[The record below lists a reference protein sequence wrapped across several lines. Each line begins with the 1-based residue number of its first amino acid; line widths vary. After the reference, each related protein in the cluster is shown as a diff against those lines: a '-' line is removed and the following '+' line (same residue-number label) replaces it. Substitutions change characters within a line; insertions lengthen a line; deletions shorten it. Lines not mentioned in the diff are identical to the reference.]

1 MSPKMLCINT
11 SLGFDG
17 IEMEERLHCIRS
29 VGFDG
34 FFTEWERGAPV
45 ADVARQAKK
54 LGLFYQSIHAP
65 FGEVDKVWEPGEP
78 GESYLKLLMDCV
90 QDCADADVPL
100 AIIHA
105 IIGFDK
111 HSPSDRGV
119 ERFDRL
125 CRFADERGVLLGFEN
140 TEGEEYLA
148 RVLKELAFHPACR
161 FCWDTGHEM
170 CYNHSR
176 DMTALYGD
184 RLAGVHLNDNL
195 GITGDEITWLDDAH
209 LMPFDG
215 IADWQGIADRLRIH
229 DFQGPWTFE
238 LTRLNKPGRHT
249 HDMYAQWDY
258 REFLEQAFIRA
269 QSVAAL

>member
-1 MSPKMLCINT
+1 MSRKMLCINT
-11 SLGFDG
+11 SLGFED
-17 IEMEERLHCIRS
+17 ISTEDRLHQIRTA
-29 VGFDG
+29 GFDG
-34 FFTEWERGAPV
+34 FFTEWEPGAPV
-45 ADVARQAKK
+45 TEVARQARSM
-54 LGLFYQSIHAP
+54 GLYYQSVHAP
-65 FGEVDKVWEPGEP
+65 FGNVDKIWEPGEE
-78 GESYLKLLMDCV
+78 GESCLKMLMDCV
-90 QDCADADVPL
+90 QDCADAEVL
-100 AIIHA
+100 LVIVHA

-111 HSPSDRGV
+111 HNPSDLGV

-125 CRFADERGVLLGFEN
+125 CRFADERGMLLGFEN

-148 RVLKELAFHPACR
+148 RVLTELAFHPSCR

-176 DMTALYGD
+176 DMMSLYGG

-215 IADWQGIADRLRIH
+215 VANWQGIADRLRVH
-229 DFQGPWTFE
+229 HFQGPLTFE

-249 HDMYAQWDY
+249 HDIYAKWDY
-258 REFLEQAFIRA
+258 MEFLRQAFARA
-269 QSVAAL
+269 KSVAAL